1 MHSKFGSDSE
11 SFSIRLKD
19 MLSYKGISAYFD
31 ADNLQTISLEKLSEG
46 IVASC
51 CILLVLND
59 ETLDSQWCKHEVECA
74 RSLKIPITLT
84 NSKSDQVR
92 ESADS
97 VDHLHAK

>member
-11 SFSIRLKD
+11 SSSIRLKD
-19 MLSYKGISAYFD
+19 MLRYEGISAYFD

-59 ETLDSQWCKHEVECA
+59 ETLDSQWCKHEVDCA
-74 RSLKIPITLT
+74 RSLNIPITCIV
-84 NSKSDQVR
+84 D
-92 ESADS
+92 ADKQILRTV
-97 VDHLHAK
+97 VDG